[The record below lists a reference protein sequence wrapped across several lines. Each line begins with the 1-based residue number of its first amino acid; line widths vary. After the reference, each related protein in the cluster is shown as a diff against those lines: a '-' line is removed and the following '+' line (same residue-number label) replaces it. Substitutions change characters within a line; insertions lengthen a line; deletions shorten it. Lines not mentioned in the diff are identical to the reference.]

1 MIETTVLNYLKEALT
16 VPVRMEV
23 PEDPPN
29 RYVVLEKTGS
39 SRTNRLNT
47 ATIAAQ
53 SYAESLVEAAKLNEE
68 VKAAIDNMIE
78 LNTIS
83 AAFNETF
90 VCNGQI
96 GASPHL
102 HCLIQREQTD
112 KTEKQANRSLSR
124 SFICVDGLN
133 NTEGC

>member
-1 MIETTVLNYLKEALT
+1 MIEATVLNYLKEALT

-23 PEDPPN
+23 PENPPR

-39 SRTNRLNT
+39 SRMNRLNT

-78 LNTIS
+78 LDAIS
-83 AAFNETF
+83 ACRLNSDYNFTDT
-90 VCNGQI
+90 
-96 GASPHL
+96 
-102 HCLIQREQTD
+102 QT
-112 KTEKQANRSLSR
+112 KNYRYQ
-124 SFICVDGLN
+124 CVYIITYL
-133 NTEGC
+133 EV

>member
-1 MIETTVLNYLKEALT
+1 MIEATVLNYLKEALT

-23 PEDPPN
+23 PENPPR

-39 SRTNRLNT
+39 SRMNRLNT

-78 LNTIS
+78 LDAIS
-83 AAFNETF
+83 ACRLNSDYNFTNT
-90 VCNGQI
+90 
-96 GASPHL
+96 
-102 HCLIQREQTD
+102 QTKD
-112 KTEKQANRSLSR
+112 YRYQ
-124 SFICVDGLN
+124 CVYVITYL
-133 NTEGC
+133 EV

>member
-16 VPVRMEV
+16 VPVRMEM
-23 PEDPPN
+23 PENPPR

-78 LNTIS
+78 LDAIS
-83 AAFNETF
+83 ACRLNSDYNFTDT
-90 VCNGQI
+90 
-96 GASPHL
+96 
-102 HCLIQREQTD
+102 QT
-112 KTEKQANRSLSR
+112 KNYRYQ
-124 SFICVDGLN
+124 CVYVITYL
-133 NTEGC
+133 EV